1 MLYIGDKILME
12 KINQL
17 KKAIEIVGGKEF
29 IELKCK
35 SDEDLLRLIL
45 LETFNKEA
53 VELQINE
60 KIFTI
65 LELMNKKL
73 QYEKDFLKGKIKTVQ
88 SIVYKIKKYDTSL
101 DSIIRKYKK
110 TRSIEDYNKI
120 YTTLERVYR
129 RDINMLVLMA
139 IDLKILETLTIEDEI
154 KYYGDYLGQKRKQ
167 IVDSVISKMGMV

>member
-29 IELKCK
+29 IEFKCK
-35 SDEDLLRLIL
+35 SDEDLLRLIM
-45 LETFNKEA
+45 LETFNKET
-53 VELQINE
+53 VEFQIDE
-60 KIFTI
+60 KMFNI

-139 IDLKILETLTIEDEI
+139 IDLKILEGLTIEDEK